1 MADSGEL
8 PPPGRPWK
16 PAMYGDRIPMTQETM
31 GFIWAKLTIGLY
43 RMSKSWWPCFEE
55 GLLRVCGDFETV
67 AYVLRGDA
75 GPAVEE

>member
-1 MADSGEL
+1 
-8 PPPGRPWK
+8 
-16 PAMYGDRIPMTQETM
+16 MTQETM